1 MTIKNTGQVPKK
13 GRLITGWHSF
23 DHAFTNL
30 AGEIGMPTYKIYELY
45 GRQGVGKST
54 LCACLAAR
62 LDPKGTIEYG
72 DIEGQDPEYIQNIL
86 SRQGFDGTV
95 DWVSDEKDEFML
107 DKLAQL
113 LQREETSA
121 CILDS
126 VGAISPIAER
136 ESSSADA
143 NMGRRAKLLAVFT
156 RKALFSL
163 RMRESPAI
171 CFLLNHQLMAIGYIG
186 IITPGGDTKN
196 YLAGVK
202 MRLKEK
208 ESYDDGSYILE
219 IEVTKNRMGYTGKK
233 ALLFMLAG
241 EGVHTGMTAVID
253 CISLKLAEKDRVVKM
268 DGQSYGYMKDLIGYA
283 GIHDPEPF
291 MPFIDALRN
300 YNAKSL
306 LPNP

>member
-13 GRLITGWHSF
+13 GRLVTGWYSF
-23 DHAFTNL
+23 DHAFLNL
-30 AGEIGMPTYKIYELY
+30 QGEIGMPTYKIYEIY

-62 LDPKGTIEYG
+62 LDAKGTIEYG
-72 DIEGQDPEYIQNIL
+72 DIEGQDPDYIQSIL
-86 SRQGFDGTV
+86 SKQGFDGTV

-107 DKLAQL
+107 DKLADL
-113 LQREETSA
+113 LKREETSA

-126 VGAISPIAER
+126 IGAISPIAER

-171 CFLLNHQLMAIGYIG
+171 CFLLNHQLMSIGTMTY

-202 MRLKEK
+202 IHLKER
-208 ESYDDGSYILE
+208 ETYDDGSYILE
-219 IEVTKNRMGYTGKK
+219 AQVTKNRMGYTDRKS
-233 ALLFMLAG
+233 LLFMLAG

-253 CISLKLAEKDRVVKM
+253 CITLKLAEKDKIIKM
-268 DGQSYGYMKDLIGYA
+268 GDRSYGYMKNLIGYA
-283 GIHDPEPF
+283 AQHDPEPF
-291 MPFIDALRN
+291 QPFIAALKDYHAN
-300 YNAKSL
+300 L